1 LPLAAYD
8 EIEKRLE
15 GAMRASDLVGKEV
28 INVNT
33 GDRLGVI
40 QKSELLVNTA
50 TGRVEA
56 LIMVKQGWSGRETE
70 IKTIPWAD
78 IRKISDELII
88 ISGT

>member
-1 LPLAAYD
+1 
-8 EIEKRLE
+8 
-15 GAMRASDLVGKEV
+15 MRASELVGKEV

-40 QKSELLVNTA
+40 QKSELLVNTT

-56 LIMVKQGWSGRETE
+56 LILVKQGWAGRETE
-70 IKTIPWAD
+70 VKTIPWGD

-88 ISGT
+88 ITEVDKSGT